1 MVEKIE
7 GFCYINLL
15 CLVLNVCL
23 LLNDQVLVCFYGV
36 QCYWR
41 YRASKSWFGLEAHMN
56 A

>member
-15 CLVLNVCL
+15 CLVLNVFL
-23 LLNDQVLVCFYGV
+23 LVDDQVLVFYGV
-36 QCYWR
+36 QCYWH
-41 YRASKSWFGLEAHMN
+41 YGASKSWFGFEAHVN